1 MTEAE
6 LTAKVAEV
14 RSLRD
19 RVAGLDFGNQ
29 DKDIFKGELIAIAS
43 NLLAVDLQNGFAPYS
58 KEQFESYIGLTA
70 DWLRQLDNSFEYRL
84 NAEMAYCIEKL
95 VERWN
100 LQQNPKRVIFTLG
113 EFAVQK
119 IKRNVNTQR
128 IDYLLDMSQ
137 ITGVPLSREPVFI
150 RVPDEFK
157 EHILANV
164 PLLHEVGHFVDRD
177 NCVTDIIYD
186 DIMPKLEKRKSLKLK
201 QNYFPR
207 YEGVDIKTIAE
218 SPVVVKSHIE
228 EYVADVFGAQF
239 AGANILYYAS
249 YLQSKNPY
257 DDAKDHPTLSCRK
270 RLVNSFL
277 EYGKSGRT
285 LDIFL
290 DSILCALNELKVSTC
305 PFTEAQLLDANL
317 QLTDTEQMF
326 TIFGTSWNLVD
337 REVRR
342 NGIKKVGKVN
352 YMQVLNLPYYQ
363 IIDANLKRMI
373 RDLMGMA

>member
-19 RVAGLDFGNQ
+19 RVAGLNFGNQ
-29 DKDIFKGELIAIAS
+29 DKDIFKGELIAIAD
-43 NLLAVDLQNGFAPYS
+43 NLLAVDIQNGFAPYS
-58 KEQFESYIGLTA
+58 KEQYESYIGLTA
-70 DWLRQLDNSFEYRL
+70 EWLVQLHNAFDYRL
-84 NAEMAYCIEKL
+84 NPEMAFCIEQL

-100 LQQNPKRVIFTLG
+100 LQQNQKRVIFTLG
-113 EFAVQK
+113 DFAVQK

-137 ITGVPLSREPVFI
+137 ITGVPLSCEPVFI

-157 EHILANV
+157 EHILANT

-177 NCVTDIIYD
+177 NCVSDMVYD
-186 DIMPKLEKRKSLKLK
+186 DIMPKLVARKSLKLK

-239 AGANILYYAS
+239 AGANILYYLS
-249 YLQSKNPY
+249 YLQSKNPNE
-257 DDAKDHPTLSCRK
+257 DAKDHPSLNCRK

-277 EYGKSGRT
+277 EYGRTGRT
-285 LDIFL
+285 SDIFL
-290 DSILCALNELKVSTC
+290 DSITRALNALNVTMC
-305 PFTEAQLLDANL
+305 PFTEAQLLDVNM
-317 QLTDTEQMF
+317 QLADTEQMF

-337 REVRR
+337 REARR
-342 NGIKKVGKVN
+342 NRIPKARKAN

-363 IIDANLKRMI
+363 RLDANLKRAI
-373 RDLMGMA
+373 RDLMGRV